1 MVDRF
6 ADAINQIKTDERIGR
21 EECVLPST
29 KLVKAVLDVMKS
41 ESYIT
46 DYEEFTEGKFKRIRI
61 KLANRIN
68 GIGVIKPRFAVSYKT
83 IQKYEMRYVPSRDF
97 GVLIV
102 STPKGVMTNRGIKEA
117 RIGGRL
123 IAYVY

>member
-21 EECVLPST
+21 DECVLPST
-29 KLVKAVLDVMKS
+29 KLMKAVLDLMKR
-41 ESYIT
+41 ESYIQ
-46 DYEEFTEGKFKRIRI
+46 DYEEFAEGKFKRLRI

-68 GIGVIKPRFAVSYKT
+68 NIGVVKPRFAVSYRA
-83 IQKYEMRYVPSRDF
+83 IQKYETRYIPSRDF

-102 STPKGVMTNRGIKEA
+102 STPMGVKTNREV
-117 RIGGRL
+117 RELHVGGRL